1 MSVVVGS
8 LSMGLASV
16 AGDHGQPQRQRPYL
30 RALRTIPRLTITLGH
45 FPSNDV
51 RLPAGSPTCTIG
63 ATVLVRKTEEK
74 GPGVNLATLLL
85 KEGFQGLHYVAV
97 VISNDS
103 DLVLAVQV
111 VRAELAKPVGVLDP
125 HRPEFPFAAE
135 RELLHSERCGTRG

>member
-1 MSVVVGS
+1 MSR
-8 LSMGLASV
+8 ASP
-16 AGDHGQPQRQRPYL
+16 ATRGNHSGNSCTSGRCAPS
-30 RALRTIPRLTITLGH
+30 RTSLTITLGQ
-45 FPSNDV
+45 FLSNDV
-51 RLPAGSPTCTIG
+51 RLPAGSPTGTIG
-63 ATVLVRKTEEK
+63 ATVLVQKTEEK
-74 GPGVNLATLLL
+74 GSDVNLATLLL

-97 VISNDS
+97 GISNDS